1 MAERAVYGRTM
12 FVKGSGV
19 RFMLALAMVVGL
31 LGAVGTVPG
40 GDQPEA
46 GTPPAVGDDV
56 ILVYRGGARIEAML
70 IETSDTEIVV
80 DVAGL
85 EIRVRRSDVEELI
98 RLPPVE
104 ERFRQRRALLADD
117 AVDARL
123 DLAQWAIDRGLYAE
137 AVREV
142 EAVMQREPRNSR
154 AQRMFATVREL
165 IKLRAEEA
173 RRRAERAEAGE
184 DESEEDQRRSER
196 RPPPERIVDFPLLT
210 REQINLM
217 KVYEIDLRDPPRVRI
232 DRETVQE
239 LLNRYAG
246 HPLLPTTAQGKRAF
260 LAKDSL
266 EILDVMFRIRAR
278 DLYPEVRVLGNPR
291 SMERFRTWVNSGW
304 LVNACATPRCHGGV
318 EAGRLIL
325 YNRARGSEQAAYTN
339 FLILDRFRTETGQP
353 LLDYQEPARSLV
365 LEMGLQREE
374 AIVPHPDVPG
384 WRAIFPSRRSL
395 NFQRAVEWISGMYEP
410 RPDYPIEY
418 EPPTPETVR
427 TEPVGQSRS
436 NQ

>member
-1 MAERAVYGRTM
+1 MNRTM
-12 FVKGSGV
+12 FAKWLGGS
-19 RFMLALAMVVGL
+19 MLALFAL
-31 LGAVGTVPG
+31 LACVPG
-40 GDQPEA
+40 SGGTAWGVDQPAA
-46 GTPPAVGDDV
+46 GTPPVVGDDV
-56 ILVYRGGARIEAML
+56 ILVYRGGARIEARL
-70 IETSDTEIVV
+70 LEASEIEIVL

-104 ERFRQRRALLADD
+104 ERFRQRRALLAED
-117 AVDARL
+117 AVEARL

-142 EAVMQREPRNSR
+142 EGVLEREPRNSR
-154 AQRMFATVREL
+154 AQRMFSTVREL
-165 IKLRAEEA
+165 IKLRVEA
-173 RRRAERAEAGE
+173 AKRRAQQAEAGE
-184 DESEEDQRRSER
+184 AGSEEDDRRMDRRS
-196 RPPPERIVDFPLLT
+196 PPERIVDFPLLT
-210 REQINLM
+210 RDQINLM
-217 KVYEIDLRDPPRVRI
+217 KVYEVDLRDPPRVLI
-232 DRETVQE
+232 DRETVE
-239 LLNRYAG
+239 ALLTRYAG

-260 LAKDSL
+260 LSKDSL

-278 DLYPEVRVLGNPR
+278 ELYPEVRVLGNPP

-325 YNRARGSEQAAYTN
+325 YNRARGSEQSAYTN
-339 FLILDRFRTETGQP
+339 FLILERYRTETGQA
-353 LLDYQEPARSLV
+353 LLDYQEPSRSLL

-374 AIVPHPDVPG
+374 AIVAHPDVPG
-384 WRAIFPSRRSL
+384 WRAVFPSRRSV
-395 NFQRAVEWISGMYEP
+395 NFQRSVEWISGMYKP
-410 RPDYPIEY
+410 RPEYPIEY

-427 TEPVGQSRS
+427 TEPVGPARS